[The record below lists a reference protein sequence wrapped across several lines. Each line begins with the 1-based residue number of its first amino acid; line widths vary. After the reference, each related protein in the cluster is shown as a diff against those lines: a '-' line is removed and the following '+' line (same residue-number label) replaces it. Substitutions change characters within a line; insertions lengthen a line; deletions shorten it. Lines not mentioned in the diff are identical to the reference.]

1 MISGVL
7 AHLDGLAAIYLP
19 NASSYW
25 RIVPGAFAPF
35 PRAWGLDTRT
45 ELRICGGDV
54 NLSLVLA
61 ALVAADADGI
71 RNRIDPGAPAQGDL
85 AAPDVERL
93 PLDWGEALD
102 AFEASGWVKSAL
114 PFRDFSLRVIETE
127 VEGSTKNQEA
137 REYKAHSLLKK
148 G

>member
-1 MISGVL
+1 MCLHGIGGVL
-7 AHLDGLAAIYLP
+7 AHLDELAAIYLP
-19 NASSYW
+19 NASSYR
-25 RIVPGAFAPF
+25 RIVPGAFALF
-35 PRAWGLDTRT
+35 PQAWGLDTRT
-45 ELRICGGDV
+45 ALRICGGDV

-71 RNRIDPGAPAQGDL
+71 RNRIDPGVPAQGDL

-114 PFRDFSLRVIETE
+114 GEECCRACTLVKRHECE
-127 VEGSTKNQEA
+127 VSRCSMSAQE
-137 REYKAHSLLKK
+137 
-148 G
+148 